1 MPNWCNN
8 VVELYHEDVEMIN
21 RAKDAFKRG
30 EFLNEFIPVPAD
42 LNITAGRV
50 GDNDSPDQ
58 IELEAKV
65 KANEEKHGYSTWY
78 DFCINE
84 WGTKWDVGGPD
95 AILNENDAHSI
106 TLTFDSAWAPPINA
120 YIVLEQLG
128 FQIRA
133 YYYEPGMAF
142 CGIYEDGYDNYYDFG
157 GTDSETVVDAVGEE
171 LDEMFGISESMAE
184 WEEENE
190 EELDDTPHEFN
201 TEGKFTIEE

>member
-8 VVELYHEDVEMIN
+8 VVELYHEDKEMVA
-21 RAKDAFKRG
+21 RAKSAFERG

-42 LNITAGRV
+42 LQIVSGRV
-50 GDNDSPDQ
+50 GDDNDPKQ

-65 KANEEKHGYSTWY
+65 KANEEKHGYATWY

-84 WGTKWDVGGPD
+84 WGTKWDVGGDD

-106 TLTFDSAWAPPINA
+106 TMSFDSAWAPPINA

-128 FQIRA
+128 FQVRA
-133 YYYEPGMAF
+133 YYYEPGMQF
-142 CGIYEDGYDNYYDFG
+142 CGIYEDGYDEYYELGSYANAD
-157 GTDSETVVDAVGEE
+157 VVAESIPEV
-171 LDEMFGISESMAE
+171 LDEMFYISGNIRE

-190 EELDDTPHEFN
+190 ED
-201 TEGKFTIEE
+201 EEEENE

>member
-42 LNITAGRV
+42 LQITAGYL
-50 GDNDSPDQ
+50 GNTDEQ
-58 IELEAKV
+58 KELEAKQA
-65 KANEEKHGYSTWY
+65 ANQEKHGYSTWY
-78 DFCINE
+78 DFCVNE
-84 WGTKWDVGGPD
+84 WGTKWDVGGDD
-95 AILNENDAHSI
+95 AILNEYDVHSI

-133 YYYEPGMAF
+133 YYYEPDMGF
-142 CGIYEDGYDNYYDFG
+142 CGIYSEGYDEYYELGEYDY
-157 GTDSETVVDAVGEE
+157 SHVVAEYIPE
-171 LDEMFGISESMAE
+171 ALDEMFGISGNMAE